1 MSDPTE
7 TLEFAGPVSDGWY
20 RTQIPDW
27 IALHPEL
34 KDGSFRLFCI
44 LRALILEKQKN
55 RIRVLSH
62 EQIAFLA
69 VGKNGKPASI
79 STIKALLANLQEV
92 GLISNPDGSRIVT
105 SSGPGSIQTR
115 RRYQLSDWPTAS
127 SSYTGWR
134 NAFDKLDAFTDDWRD
149 SRTDVSRGRV
159 DSQKTD
165 PRSEQGEQ
173 DPSAGQLEGQFSD
186 RPGQNSDV
194 DGQNSGENPPLS
206 SGDAS
211 SLKELPEGV
220 ALTSSS
226 SAELEGTAP
235 VAEKKTKK
243 ITKKSAE
250 DIVLEQLAHMTPTLE
265 EADAV
270 VTLVIAKAAA
280 KGTRVE
286 NPTRW
291 IDGRDKR
298 VLEQDLEDVRRASR
312 VALSGECVLHEVSL
326 ESGACSSCMGDI
338 KAGDAEAIRA
348 HLLEVGADSRPDLA
362 AVLGAPHVP
371 AQATAGGWTW
381 EDQLRRERR
390 ARNGVRG
397 GVTEPVPDHTYWET
411 VTDEQLK
418 ASL

>member
-1 MSDPTE
+1 MK
-7 TLEFAGPVSDGWY
+7 VH
-20 RTQIPDW
+20 RTKHTANFT
-27 IALHPEL
+27 IAPNA
-34 KDGSFRLFCI
+34 I
-44 LRALILEKQKN
+44 LREERMSEMARLILL
-55 RIRVLSH
+55 RLLSNADNY
-62 EQIAFLA
+62 EGATALKMWEDAREVRGDAAPGKRAFLNA
-69 VGKNGKPASI
+69 FNEMEAFGYLVRTKVREGRKWVTRVDVYDTPQSLEQKTPEAEPVGLPGFGKPH
-79 STIKALLANLQEV
+79 
-92 GLISNPDGSRIVT
+92 GGMPHDGKSESGQ
-105 SSGPGSIQTR
+105 SS
-115 RRYQLSDWPTAS
+115 
-127 SSYTGWR
+127 
-134 NAFDKLDAFTDDWRD
+134 K
-149 SRTDVSRGRV
+149 RTTE
-159 DSQKTD
+159 K
-165 PRSEQGEQ
+165 
-173 DPSAGQLEGQFSD
+173 
-186 RPGQNSDV
+186 
-194 DGQNSGENPPLS
+194 
-206 SGDAS
+206 DAS
-211 SLKELPEGV
+211 RR
-220 ALTSSS
+220 TISSS
-226 SAELEGTAP
+226 SVP
-235 VAEKKTKK
+235 VTPEVEDVTPSRMKTKR
-243 ITKKSAE
+243 SPE

-348 HLLEVGADSRPDLA
+348 HLLEVGADSRPDLV

-381 EDQLRRERR
+381 EGQLRRERR
-390 ARNGVRG
+390 ARNGVKG